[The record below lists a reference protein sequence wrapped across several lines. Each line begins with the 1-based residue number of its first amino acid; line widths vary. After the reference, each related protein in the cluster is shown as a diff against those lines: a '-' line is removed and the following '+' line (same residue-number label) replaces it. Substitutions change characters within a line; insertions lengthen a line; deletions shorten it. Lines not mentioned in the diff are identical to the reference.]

1 MPKTTDESGPVMAK
15 KKIIADEII
24 VSALLSCPT
33 LEAAAAQCGLSVRQ
47 LYERRQSE
55 DFTRKLREA
64 QADALAGTVRYLQQN
79 TATAASTLVEI
90 CEHGQEQNRLTAA
103 RTLLDQ
109 AARLSEIV
117 DFAERLEALEQ
128 VSRSHN

>member
-1 MPKTTDESGPVMAK
+1 MSKKKTITDEIV
-15 KKIIADEII
+15 

-33 LEAAAAQCGLSVRQ
+33 LEAAATQCGLSVRQ

>member
-1 MPKTTDESGPVMAK
+1 MAK

-90 CEHGQEQNRLTAA
+90 CENGSEQNRLTAA

-109 AARLSEIV
+109 AVRLSEAV
-117 DFAERLEALEQ
+117 DFSRRLEALE
-128 VSRSHN
+128 RLAGGGEDE